1 MSGFARI
8 PAVQITVS
16 VSIFSP
22 LESVTP
28 VASSAV
34 TLSPALPST
43 PSSLRASRITLAA
56 WSPIAAP
63 ISVEESTKTTRT
75 SVSPK
80 MLRKRSGISVTV
92 SNPVRPPPATT
103 TVLRAAFAGLV
114 AKFLR

>member
-1 MSGFARI
+1 M

-43 PSSLRASRITLAA
+43 PSSLRASRITVAA

-63 ISVEESTKTTRT
+63 MSIEESTKTTRA

-92 SNPVRPPPATT
+92 SKPVSPPPATT
-103 TVLRAAFAGLV
+103 TVLRAAFAGLL
-114 AKFLR
+114 AKFLRC